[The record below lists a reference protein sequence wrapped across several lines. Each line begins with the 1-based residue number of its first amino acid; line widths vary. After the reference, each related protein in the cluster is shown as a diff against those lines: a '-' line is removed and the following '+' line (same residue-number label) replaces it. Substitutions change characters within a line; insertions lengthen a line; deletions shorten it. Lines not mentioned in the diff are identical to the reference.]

1 MIIKIHQG
9 QPWLAVRIVSQ
20 GSNQVQVVDWENLRL
35 AILPPDCPR
44 QDIPLS
50 PIHFSG
56 CWPGHDI
63 ERYNRSFILP
73 EDRPMLIY
81 PAFKTD
87 DTGAVVFRL
96 DRKIWERPGRYTG
109 LVETLQGRPV
119 VALDLD
125 VDTQAY
131 IVESVSVVTEGC
143 AP

>member
-35 AILPPDCPR
+35 AIVPPDCTR
-44 QDIPLS
+44 KDIPLS

-63 ERYNRSFILP
+63 ERYNNSFILP
-73 EDRPMLIY
+73 EDLPTLIY
-81 PAFKTD
+81 PAFKID

-96 DRKIWERPGRYTG
+96 DRKIWSRPGRYEG
-109 LVETLQGRPV
+109 LVETLQGKPV
-119 VALDLD
+119 VILDLD